1 MRTTLTLDDD
11 LARRLKEVAR
21 QRRLPFKDVV
31 NDLLRRGLV
40 AQEPARDSEPF
51 QVDTFSSG
59 LRPGLDPLKLNQL
72 LDELD
77 ARRAL
82 DEAHRRVRA
91 G

>member
-21 QRRLPFKDVV
+21 QQRLPFKDVV
-31 NDLLRRGLV
+31 NNLLRKGL
-40 AQEPARDSEPF
+40 AGQETARDSEPYR
-51 QVDTFSSG
+51 VDAFTSG
-59 LRPGLDPLKLNQL
+59 FRPGVDPLRLNQL

-82 DEAHRRVRA
+82 EETHSEVTA